1 MDQLNNVLYEQTN
14 TDTISRIII
23 NVTDSIALLVITLVI
38 LAIFYYIS
46 NKNFKTAFVIILI
59 YTIMTGLYINGAHPT
74 VFNKKFD
81 SNQLNTVYNI
91 TYEKNN
97 NKLKFNKVNDT
108 RIYVNKIEFDIAK
121 NAKNN
126 NYVLKNDKKNLIV
139 TITKDEFKQLLEY
152 ANVETNVNIDDVK

>member
-1 MDQLNNVLYEQTN
+1 M
-14 TDTISRIII
+14 
-23 NVTDSIALLVITLVI
+23 
-38 LAIFYYIS
+38 
-46 NKNFKTAFVIILI
+46 
-59 YTIMTGLYINGAHPT
+59 
-74 VFNKKFD
+74 
-81 SNQLNTVYNI
+81 I